1 MSFVYNF
8 ADIKYKTEVFT
19 SSGIWI
25 KPQGITMVSITA
37 IGAGGGGGGGIAN
50 TSGSTRTG
58 GGGGGSGAI
67 TRLIIPEMFITDS
80 LVISAGTGGIGGV
93 SSGGAGTR
101 GGNTTVDMVTKG
113 NGDIYTRIIIA
124 SGGTAGNGSAAGV
137 GGIVAVIG
145 DALYSSMGVW
155 MAVEGWGGSAGTT
168 STGTASSIG
177 IFGNPIVG
185 GAGGGGMTAGSS
197 VSTQGGAVNG
207 SVTAQIPTITG
218 GVGNSS
224 LTNGKN
230 GSFSIAPFY
239 SMAGSGGGGGGTTP
253 ISGGNGGNGAPG
265 CGGGGGGAGTTP
277 TGVGGTGGR
286 GGNGLVIIQC
296 W

>member
-8 ADIKYKTEVFT
+8 ADIKYKTEVFN

-37 IGAGGGGGGGIAN
+37 IGGGGGGGGGITN

-58 GGGGGSGAI
+58 GGGGGTGAI

-80 LVISAGTGGIGGV
+80 LVISVGTGGNGGV
-93 SSGGAGTR
+93 SSGGAGTD

-124 SGGTAGNGSAAGV
+124 SGGTAGNGST
-137 GGIVAVIG
+137 GGLGALASVIG
-145 DALYSSMGVW
+145 DALYSSMGIW
-155 MAVEGWGGSAGTT
+155 TAYFGFPGSNGTT
-168 STGTASSIG
+168 TTGTLVSFG
-177 IFGNPIVG
+177 IFGNPIAG
-185 GAGGGGMTAGSS
+185 GAGGGGMSAGST
-197 VSTQGGAVNG
+197 VSSTGGAVNG
-207 SVTAQIPTITG
+207 STTSQIPSIAG
-218 GVGNSS
+218 GVGNTS
-224 LTNGKN
+224 LTNGGN
-230 GSFSIAPFY
+230 GIISYTPFY
-239 SMAGSGGGGGGTTP
+239 TMGGSGGGGGGTTP
-253 ISGGNGGNGAPG
+253 ISGGKGGDGAPG